1 MSALRHAIALVAVG
15 LLLGCG
21 QPDKETAGQ
30 STPEDPTPTA
40 KADALVF
47 QNHYQR
53 MIERFVDQQGRV
65 VDYSDERH
73 ITTSEGQSYA
83 MLFAL
88 VANDETLFAKL
99 LEWTENNLAQGDLTT
114 HLPAWLWG
122 EASDGQWQV
131 LDDNSASDAD
141 VVLAYAL
148 LQAGELWQAP
158 RYRALGERL
167 AWLILAQEVEIIGS
181 QRWLLP
187 GYFGF
192 VDSTAQTVKLNLS
205 YYALPLL
212 KYFVTALDAAE
223 WQQVY
228 DSATALLNYHQQGF
242 ASDWVVLKHTG
253 ELAEQ
258 QQAEADYDAIR
269 VYFWWALAAQHDA
282 SAKAQLARFAGV
294 PTAVE
299 NLGSMAQHT
308 NWLTGAYAGH
318 GPIGFSAAVLPL
330 LEQVAPE
337 LAAVER
343 QRVAAM
349 NPASYADN
357 YYDTMLLLYGIGAD
371 QGCLNFNASG
381 ELKTDWNNPECAY
394 VSN

>member
-1 MSALRHAIALVAVG
+1 MSALQHVIALVLLG
-15 LLLGCG
+15 LLFGCG
-21 QPDKETAGQ
+21 QAEPENTAQ
-30 STPEDPTPTA
+30 STPSDPRAMA
-40 KADALVF
+40 KAEALVF
-47 QNHYQR
+47 QHHYQR
-53 MIERFVDQQGRV
+53 MVARFIDEQGRV
-65 VDYSDERH
+65 IDHSDERL
-73 ITTSEGQSYA
+73 ISTSEGQSYA

-88 VANDETLFAKL
+88 VANDAARFAKL

-122 EASDGQWQV
+122 RTSDGQWQV

-141 VVLAYAL
+141 VILAYAL

-167 AWLILAQEVEIIGS
+167 AWLILAREVELIGS
-181 QRWLLP
+181 HHWLLP

-192 VDSTAQTVKLNLS
+192 VDRSEQTVKLNLS

-212 KYFVTALDAAE
+212 KYFANALGAAE
-223 WQQVY
+223 WQHVY
-228 DSATALLNYHQQGF
+228 ESATTLLNYHQQGF
-242 ASDWVVLKHTG
+242 ASDWIVLKHTG

-269 VYFWWALAAQHDA
+269 VYYWWALAAQHDA
-282 SAKAQLARFAGV
+282 TAKAQLARFSGV

-299 NLGSMAQHT
+299 NLGSMAQHM
-308 NWLTGAYAGH
+308 NWLTGAYAEH

-330 LEQVAPE
+330 LEQVAPN
-337 LAAVER
+337 LAAAER